1 MEFVLDSGSQ
11 CDIHGTVFLKLKQ
24 YLQLWA
30 NPNQMLPLLHGIR
43 NNRTWVNYNLTFQT
57 MKTLSSK
64 FAFSSNKEDR
74 FTDPDSD
81 LEYRYLSC
89 CIHWLFED
97 GKSEWII
104 STNAYEIGFKGYVNW
119 MVSDFLTRSSLLSSA
134 TRMILIVYFICHKKI

>member
-1 MEFVLDSGSQ
+1 
-11 CDIHGTVFLKLKQ
+11 
-24 YLQLWA
+24 
-30 NPNQMLPLLHGIR
+30 
-43 NNRTWVNYNLTFQT
+43 

-64 FAFSSNKEDR
+64 FAFFSNKEDH

-89 CIHWLFED
+89 YMHWLFED

-119 MVSDFLTRSSLLSSA
+119 MEWDFLTRSRVLSSA
-134 TRMILIVYFICHKKI
+134 TRMILIIYFICHKKVIIFVIDF